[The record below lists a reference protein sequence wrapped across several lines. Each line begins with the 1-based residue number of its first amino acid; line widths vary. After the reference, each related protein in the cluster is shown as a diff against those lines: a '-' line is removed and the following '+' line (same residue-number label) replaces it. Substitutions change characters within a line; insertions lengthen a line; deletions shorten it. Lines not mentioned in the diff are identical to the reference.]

1 MKHLLLIALVA
12 VALTAQAQDSKY
24 TAAKRTGGGDFGI
37 STATVSGD
45 IQIEGKSFD
54 IYTTNSGSRF
64 IKLKS
69 PKTGGVY
76 AVWLGE
82 QTGDVHDGQPVMITK
97 SGKPFILKVSAS
109 TGNPYPVWL
118 QIR

>member
-1 MKHLLLIALVA
+1 MVA

-45 IQIEGKSFD
+45 IQIDGKSFD
-54 IYTTNSGSRF
+54 IYTTKSGSRF
-64 IKLKS
+64 LKLTS
-69 PKTGGVY
+69 PKTGNVY

-82 QTGDVHDGQPVMITK
+82 QTGDLHDGQPVMITK

-118 QIR
+118 EKTT